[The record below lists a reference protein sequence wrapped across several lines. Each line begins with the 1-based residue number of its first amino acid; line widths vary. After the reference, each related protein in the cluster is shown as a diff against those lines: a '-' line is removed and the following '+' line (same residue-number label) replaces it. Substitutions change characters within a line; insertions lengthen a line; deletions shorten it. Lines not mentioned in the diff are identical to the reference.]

1 MHKKILTIFAL
12 LMLLVSVAAAQNS
25 PQDFPMVHDEAKL
38 MTTQQQQDLEQKLRE
53 LNAKYNIKVAVLT
66 MKKVP
71 GAKEVNEIREY
82 GKAFLFQHYRDLEN
96 NNGSVIFFQVTS
108 SRDFMVITDNNM
120 RLRITDGEG
129 YPYLEERFLEHLKDG
144 NYYQAY
150 SEYADG
156 VDYLCAYYEEN
167 DGEPY
172 SPFNEFSW
180 TGLIGGILLSG
191 CLGYGFYGFLVSRM
205 SNVAFKFEA
214 GEYLNKDSFNL
225 THSEDNFL
233 YTSRTVV
240 QHKSKDDDSS
250 SSSSSSYSDSDSGG
264 GGGKY

>member
-129 YPYLEERFLEHLKDG
+129 YPYLEERFLEYLKDG

-156 VDYLCAYYEEN
+156 VDYLCEYYEEN

-180 TGLIGGILLSG
+180 AGLIGGILLSG
-191 CLGYGFYGFLVSRM
+191 YLGYGFYGFLVSRM

-240 QHKSKDDDSS
+240 KHKSKDDDSS

>member
-1 MHKKILTIFAL
+1 
-12 LMLLVSVAAAQNS
+12 
-25 PQDFPMVHDEAKL
+25 
-38 MTTQQQQDLEQKLRE
+38 
-53 LNAKYNIKVAVLT
+53 
-66 MKKVP
+66 
-71 GAKEVNEIREY
+71 
-82 GKAFLFQHYRDLEN
+82 
-96 NNGSVIFFQVTS
+96 
-108 SRDFMVITDNNM
+108 MVITDNNM

-156 VDYLCAYYEEN
+156 VDFLCGYYEEN

-180 TGLIGGILLSG
+180 ASLIGGILLSG
-191 CLGYGFYGFLVSRM
+191 YLGYGFYGFLVSRM

-214 GEYLNKDSFNL
+214 GEYLDKASFNL

-240 QHKSKDDDSS
+240 KHKSKDDDSS